1 MSPGEPHQL
10 TSHRLEH
17 VIMEQPRTTPLA
29 ARTATTAR
37 RLPLLLAT
45 VFATA
50 LVGCTEGSELTGPVT
65 TQTDSTTVTP
75 PPPPPPPPT
84 PSGFTGAWAVTNWS
98 KSGITGG
105 TTEVRGWAEELTM
118 SYDVNLGV
126 PGRGVPRR
134 TATYQVVAPATG
146 TVRFDWEYTGFHAY
160 FRAFATLRV
169 LSGSSTNVLVNNAS
183 AGGHSFTFRGS
194 SSIAVAQGQPLRF
207 EVGGENYDSNSRLR
221 GSLRITGFRFIE

>member
-1 MSPGEPHQL
+1 MGPGEPSQL
-10 TSHRLEH
+10 TSHPPEH
-17 VIMEQPRTTPLA
+17 VIMEQPRTTPLT

-45 VFATA
+45 IFAAA
-50 LVGCTEGSELTGPVT
+50 LVGCTEGSALVGPVT
-65 TQTDSTTVTP
+65 NQTDSTRVTP
-75 PPPPPPPPT
+75 PPPPP

-134 TATYQVVAPATG
+134 TATYQVVAPTTG

-169 LSGSSTNVLVNNAS
+169 LSGSVSNTLVNNAS

-194 SSIAVAQGQPLRF
+194 SSMAVTQGQPLRF
-207 EVGGENYDSNSRLR
+207 EIGGENGDSNSRLR
-221 GSLRITGFRFIE
+221 GSLRITGFRVIE